1 MLDTDEPRCDNR
13 RRMPIVPWKWL
24 CTLSLATATLNAVAQ
39 YDPTEIL
46 LPFQLNGPSRTCGVE
61 IVYGTLDEWGTSTT
75 TRPVRRDAIAIIPDD
90 PLSALADNP
99 PESTPPE
106 PDLLIETGPE
116 TWAIR
121 RPRFLGLVASP
132 SVFFNSPC
140 HDWIARKDLA
150 VVVYVGKLIDRD
162 DDLWIDGL
170 RRAGFRRVVIE
181 WHGGNWDRNPAGTV
195 LNEWSA
201 PDDPA
206 SACRPSPPFLQLPS
220 IFPRSEIGESDADLL
235 IDLYRPEL
243 HDIWPLSAGNYPL
256 IHPVSIR
263 RPDTAISACIT
274 DYPLL
279 HRWLSATTLPRRNLA
294 VITLCDPIS
303 SRDEL
308 AALIHRLREVGFA
321 RIVIQRPMGLWSVV
335 VSDTSRKS
343 ASRSCD

>member
-1 MLDTDEPRCDNR
+1 
-13 RRMPIVPWKWL
+13 MPLSPGKWL
-24 CTLSLATATLNAVAQ
+24 CMVAVMAAGLNAVAQ

-61 IVYGTLDEWGTSTT
+61 IVYGTLDEWATATT
-75 TRPVRRDAIAIIPDD
+75 TRPVRRGAMAIIQDD
-90 PLSALADNP
+90 PLAALAKEL
-99 PESTPPE
+99 PEPAPPE

-121 RPRFLGLVASP
+121 RPRFLGLVAAP
-132 SVFFNSPC
+132 SIFDSWYY
-140 HDWIARKDLA
+140 HWIARKDLA
-150 VVVYVGKLIDRD
+150 VVVYVGKLLDRD

-181 WHGGNWDRNPAGTV
+181 WQGGNWDRNPADTV

-206 SACRPSPPFLQLPS
+206 PAWRPSPPFLQLPS
-220 IFPRSEIGESDADLL
+220 LFARPEVSESDADLL

-243 HDIWPLSAGNYPL
+243 NIWSGFDGAYPL

-263 RPDTAISACIT
+263 RPDTAISASIT
-274 DYPLL
+274 DHPFL
-279 HRWLSATTLPRRNLA
+279 HCWLAATTLPRRNLA

-308 AALIHRLREVGFA
+308 AALIHHLREVGFA

-343 ASRSCD
+343 ATRSWD